1 MKKYISLTTF
11 FIVLIFLFMSK
22 QNKDIIIL
30 KNDIKN
36 KDSYNFNN
44 YDINYLK
51 KEYNKD
57 IIGIINNKIMV
68 VQTSDNDYYLNH
80 SLTKE
85 KDKYG
90 TVFMDYRCNIDD
102 QILIFY
108 GHNSKLINTDFH
120 FLEKYLDKDYL
131 EKNPYI

>member
-22 QNKDIIIL
+22 QNKDIITL

-57 IIGIINNKIMV
+57 IIGIINKKIMV

-80 SLTKE
+80 NLNKK

-108 GHNSKLINTDFH
+108 GHTSKLINTDFH
-120 FLEKYLDKDYL
+120 FLEKYLDKD
-131 EKNPYI
+131 